1 MEIFG
6 GLSEPVL
13 RLSAFIGIFTV
24 MALLELA
31 LPRRK
36 LTISKGK
43 RWFTNGAII
52 GVDSVLVRLM
62 SVFFIPLVAVA
73 AAFYTEAHKIGLLHL
88 VDLPAWVE
96 IVLVV
101 LILDFAIWLQHLASH
116 KIPMLWRVHQMH
128 HSDLDIDVTTALRFH
143 PIEIGLSMLYKIVLV
158 FIFGPS
164 AVAVVL
170 FEVILNGTAMFNH
183 ANIKLPLWFDR
194 ILRWF
199 LVTPDMHRVH
209 HSIIRREHDTNYGF
223 ALPIWDR
230 MFGTYCDQPVKG
242 HDDMVIGLEVY
253 QHEGPARLGWSL
265 KLPFEGIPKQGT
277 GGDKG

>member
-6 GLSEPVL
+6 GISEPVI
-13 RLSAFIGIFTV
+13 RFSAFIGIFAI
-24 MALLELA
+24 MAIMELV

-36 LTISKGK
+36 LTAPKGQ
-43 RWFTNGAII
+43 RWFTNAAII
-52 GVDSVLVRLM
+52 GIDGALVRLM
-62 SVFFIPLVAVA
+62 SVFVIPLVAVA
-73 AAFYTEAHKIGLLHL
+73 AAFYTEQRGIGLLHL
-88 VDLPAWVE
+88 VELPTWAE

-101 LILDFAIWLQHLASH
+101 MIFDFGIWLQHVASH
-116 KIPMLWRVHQMH
+116 KIPILWRVHQMH
-128 HSDLDIDVTTALRFH
+128 HSDRDIDVTTGLRFH

-164 AVAVVL
+164 VVAVVL

-183 ANIKLPLWFDR
+183 ANVKLPLWLDKV
-194 ILRWF
+194 LRLV

-230 MFGTYCDQPVKG
+230 MFRTYTDQPIKG
-242 HDDMVIGLEVY
+242 HDDMTIGLEAY
-253 QHEGPARLGWSL
+253 QHDGPVKLGWSL
-265 KLPFEGIPKQGT
+265 KLPFEGIPEKGT
-277 GGDKG
+277 GGDEQ